1 MLFYDEVIDT
11 QGLIEKLVDY
21 KDLKVIKVA
30 VVCFIFKGEKLILNR
45 RGSGARDDVGKL
57 QAIGGSVN
65 KTDETFISA
74 LKREIFEETG
84 NKDIKIGD
92 FIGAFHDRKMDNE
105 TKEVVDWIILGYIGF
120 LENGKLENKEKNRC
134 VDFEEYTLEEI
145 KPDELSI
152 STYEFIKELKMMK

>member
-11 QGLIEKLVDY
+11 QGLIEKLIDY

-30 VVCFIFKGEKLILNR
+30 VVAFIFKGEKLILNR

-65 KTDETFISA
+65 KSDETFISA
-74 LKREIFEETG
+74 LKREIAEETG
-84 NKDIKIGD
+84 NSFVRIGD

-105 TKEVVDWIILGYIGF
+105 AKEVVDWIILGYKAF

-134 VDFEEYTLEEI
+134 IDFEEYKLDEI
-145 KPDELSI
+145 KREELST